1 MLDFYQEFV
10 VCVVDSRVLII
21 KENVDQFTKP
31 KCYILPLM
39 RSKVGSLTESFTV
52 RLEILRVAFKHSFSF
67 FFLVGKEG
75 RGGGGRGGGKVKHHV
90 LNTETLFLC
99 IKREWWSLL
108 I

>member
-1 MLDFYQEFV
+1 M
-10 VCVVDSRVLII
+10 
-21 KENVDQFTKP
+21 
-31 KCYILPLM
+31 
-39 RSKVGSLTESFTV
+39 GSLTESFTV

-67 FFLVGKEG
+67 FFFSVEG
-75 RGGGGRGGGKVKHHV
+75 GEGGGGGGVKHHV

>member
-31 KCYILPLM
+31 KCYILRLM

-67 FFLVGKEG
+67 FFSGEG
-75 RGGGGRGGGKVKHHV
+75 GEGGGGGKVKHHV

>member
-10 VCVVDSRVLII
+10 VCVVDS
-21 KENVDQFTKP
+21 
-31 KCYILPLM
+31 
-39 RSKVGSLTESFTV
+39 
-52 RLEILRVAFKHSFSF
+52 
-67 FFLVGKEG
+67 KEG
-75 RGGGGRGGGKVKHHV
+75 GVKHHV